1 MEFPRHE
8 YWNELPFPSLGDL
21 PNPGIEPGSFTLQAV
36 SLPSEPPGK
45 PWDPMHHLLWQPI
58 GKSCGFCFWLK
69 SARCKC
75 LLLASKNL
83 SHLILIFTKEK
94 TNQKNLTDIYLLK
107 AHFFFFLNMSC
118 CRDVFS
124 CQQSCFW
131 VQFSNLL
138 ENHSR
143 LIVAYVPFCSGASNE
158 GGNRLYHVNL
168 GFVYGAET

>member
-1 MEFPRHE
+1 MEFPRQE

-107 AHFFFFLNMSC
+107 AHFFFFKY
-118 CRDVFS
+118 V
-124 CQQSCFW
+124 
-131 VQFSNLL
+131 LL
-138 ENHSR
+138 QRCLLLPAKLLLGPIFQPVGKSLKAYCSLCALLQWR
-143 LIVAYVPFCSGASNE
+143 L
-158 GGNRLYHVNL
+158 
-168 GFVYGAET
+168 